1 MGLRVLHLVVGVAG
15 LIAFVASGQYMVW
28 VHGGLQGMAD
38 GPRLFFRSAHIYL
51 LWGALL
57 NLALGCYLVRLERG
71 LLRHV
76 QLLGSLLILAGP
88 FMLCAS
94 FFAEQHNPQLDRP
107 VGQLAIFL
115 ALGGAILQ
123 AVAAL
128 AGRAGSGAS

>member
-1 MGLRVLHLVVGVAG
+1 MSLRVLHLLVGVVG
-15 LIAFVASGQYMVW
+15 LIAFMASGLYMAW
-28 VHGGLQGMAD
+28 VHAGLEGMPD

-57 NLALGCYLVRLERG
+57 NLLLGCYLARLERG

-76 QLLGSLLILAGP
+76 QSLASLLILAGP

-94 FFAEQHNPQLDRP
+94 FFAEQHNPDLDRP
-107 VGQLAIFL
+107 LGQLAIFL
-115 ALGGAILQ
+115 ALGGAALH

-128 AGRAGSGAS
+128 GSRIKPGAS